1 MAMESFRQLSDEC
14 IEEGCTSVA
23 LNSKYCLSHG
33 KTRRRENGHDQS
45 GSFNA
50 AGASSRSR
58 SESRSSK
65 PIVEQDSPQQVGR
78 TRTEEQSKGGQSRQW
93 RRSSRGESNPVPSTH
108 FQATVRKSNL
118 PPDLVGRISLT
129 ARKSTHSPVSS
140 KRRTEMATTNLNTN
154 FASTYTGGYGS
165 PTTHQRTATGAF
177 NPFQSFINTGHTS
190 SPNNT
195 KPYFRSQSTHE
206 MPTDSGAVAQQHQIR
221 AAQSGLRSEIN
232 SLNINA
238 VTQPSQASQA
248 SPPSMGTRAD
258 ENGTSVTGKTSGR
271 WVTGGRKIESVA
283 ESSISGPTSSGK
295 RSFDSMPYVRTS
307 RLPPSMQLKSAPS
320 ALRSASTSKRKR
332 NSRRPGSTSPSTS
345 PDETD
350 GDEAQVSPRVHK
362 SNAAQG
368 HTLRWKGTNGFL
380 TGAALN
386 PISLGSSEDEDE
398 EDAVANDGKPRRTK
412 PSYGQDQDAAFSAE
426 SQHLGNEN
434 RPLTTGRYDQ
444 QRTETNRLRKRL
456 NCEERRF
463 QLCATFDSAKF
474 DAMVYGQA
482 NAASP
487 PEGVVVPTAPING
500 STNTPS
506 SGENPEQLYMNFDP
520 RIHWPHN
527 RSNEWYKLKMEE
539 IKARGGRK
547 ANFGKAAQRM
557 RQQRLEAERRA
568 EKEMWAIEQGAS
580 VSTNKQPQPWSHHR
594 HMDFGDVPQEDL
606 PAYVRKNPEWMHATA
621 WMREN
626 REQNLRRNREAAAL
640 RAAGLPWEH
649 LFPRSGR

>member
-1 MAMESFRQLSDEC
+1 MEMESFRQLSDEC

-23 LNSKYCLSHG
+23 LNSKYCLSHV
-33 KTRRRENGHDQS
+33 KTRRRENGHDQF
-45 GSFNA
+45 GRFNA

-58 SESRSSK
+58 SESRSSR
-65 PIVEQDSPQQVGR
+65 PVVEQDSPQQVGR
-78 TRTEEQSKGGQSRQW
+78 TRTEEQSRGGQSRQW

-108 FQATVRKSNL
+108 SQATVRKSNL
-118 PPDLVGRISLT
+118 PPDLVGKISLT
-129 ARKSTHSPVSS
+129 ARKSTHSPGSS
-140 KRRTEMATTNLNTN
+140 KKRTEMASTSLHTNS
-154 FASTYTGGYGS
+154 ASTYTGGSGS
-165 PTTHQRTATGAF
+165 PTTLQRTAAGTFPLFKMFF
-177 NPFQSFINTGHTS
+177 NTSHTS
-190 SPNNT
+190 SPNDT
-195 KPYFRSQSTHE
+195 KPYFRSHSTHE
-206 MPTDSGAVAQQHQIR
+206 MPMDSGAVAQRHQTR
-221 AAQSGLRSEIN
+221 SAHSGLRSEIT
-232 SLNINA
+232 SLNTNP
-238 VTQPSQASQA
+238 VTQPSQASL
-248 SPPSMGTRAD
+248 PSTETRVD
-258 ENGTSVTGKTSGR
+258 DNGMSVAGNTSGHCI
-271 WVTGGRKIESVA
+271 TGGRKTESVT

-320 ALRSASTSKRKR
+320 ALRSALTSKRKR
-332 NSRRPGSTSPSTS
+332 NSGRPESTSPSTS

-350 GDEAQVSPRVHK
+350 GDEAQVPPRVHK
-362 SNAAQG
+362 RNAAQR

-386 PISLGSSEDEDE
+386 PIPLGSSEVENE
-398 EDAVANDGKPRRTK
+398 EDDRASDGKPWQTI
-412 PSYGQDQDAAFSAE
+412 PSHGQGQNAAFSAE
-426 SQHLGNEN
+426 RQHLGNED
-434 RPLTTGRYDQ
+434 RPLITGRVDQ
-444 QRTETNRLRKRL
+444 QRTETNRLRRRL
-456 NCEERRF
+456 NCEERRV

-482 NAASP
+482 DAASP

-500 STNTPS
+500 STKTPS
-506 SGENPEQLYMNFDP
+506 LGKNPEQLYMKFDP

-539 IKARGGRK
+539 IRARGGRK

-568 EKEMWAIEQGAS
+568 EEETWAIEQGAS
-580 VSTNKQPQPWSHHR
+580 VSINKQPQPWSHHR
-594 HMDFGDVPQEDL
+594 HMDFGDVSQQEL

-626 REQNLRRNREAAAL
+626 REQNLRRNTEAAAL

-649 LFPRSGR
+649 LFPQSGR